1 MKSRK
6 NIGEK
11 INKKIGRTHV
21 MTGYNDSNVDLRKT
35 GPEIVCIIFVAVTV
49 VYDDSSL
56 WFPFKLVL
64 S

>member
-1 MKSRK
+1 
-6 NIGEK
+6 
-11 INKKIGRTHV
+11 